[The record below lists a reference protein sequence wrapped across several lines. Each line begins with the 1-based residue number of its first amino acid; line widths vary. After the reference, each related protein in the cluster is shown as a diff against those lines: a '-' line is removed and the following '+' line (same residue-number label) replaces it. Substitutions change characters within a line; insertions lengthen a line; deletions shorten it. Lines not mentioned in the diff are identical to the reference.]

1 MRPTRRRSLL
11 GATVLV
17 VVAWPVRAQAP
28 TRLDSA
34 LLMRT
39 ADRGERRTT
48 TSDEREL
55 EAVVVRAAEP
65 RSYRL
70 VRIEVPADVMAAGVV
85 SYDVVSLG
93 LATVLGGRHGIVV
106 RDSAAG
112 AALLTVGIPSTAL
125 AGRATV
131 AYVRFSAPNV
141 ETVRVPVQI
150 DVMSRRALRV
160 SPAQPMRGARAGDRM
175 ELAFQIFNSGNVS
188 DTVRLSLEVPES
200 WDARLLSAQTV
211 VVAPGEAVERRGR
224 VTVPAR
230 WDGGVFTVALVAQ
243 RHGEN
248 VGRASTIVELSG
260 AGGARGMS
268 SAGPSVTLGIGSV
281 AVSGVAPRAVESVS
295 FDGAV
300 SDALAVRGQLTTPAP
315 NRVEAERA
323 LATMGYSSQ
332 ANAVSL
338 IGSSWTATGGATGAG
353 LNDIAGETIFGR
365 GASARWRVSGADVQA
380 VAVEPIATT
389 TGLGWGT
396 PTLFGAVGSM
406 RVSST
411 TFSAFMSHLRDSGF
425 VGRELDAT
433 GVGAEVNPWFGASMS
448 AQVAERRYRD
458 GNGLGL
464 SSSISGPIA
473 GADVDIRML
482 RAPGGSAA
490 FAPSQNGLT
499 ASASRSFS
507 RFRGDASYWSAH
519 DGTSQLSIG
528 SDGWSLSP
536 TYLASQWLSVGLDL
550 RRSGYT
556 SDGVAGIFSQNQTE
570 YGARMGVR
578 ALGFDGSADTRY
590 ASIERGAASPDANPL
605 TEYGRR
611 LTNRARLD
619 HGLLGGVAGV
629 GGSLESAVDAAGAS
643 PVQTA
648 IDAHA
653 ERLAPFG
660 RASPLTISGAVQRL
674 QYGSAVLTTSRLQLD
689 VALRQGFRM
698 VAGWE
703 RGAFRGANGETPS
716 IATLRLERTATLPRL
731 GQRLATGVVFED
743 RNGNG
748 VRDPGEPGV
757 AGVVVRR
764 GGTSSVTDAS
774 GSFRFAPG
782 GSGLVEIDPRSL
794 PDGWLQSP
802 RTLTQSGEGLA
813 FGVIPTSSIE
823 VMVALAPNPESG
835 ASLVRIGVATL
846 TLRDSAGR
854 SWVVR
859 TGAVP
864 RATFDAVPKGYYT
877 LTAELEGSSEPLVV
891 DPIPRVEV
899 DGTPGRRQV
908 TITVRTR
915 PVRLFR
921 PKA

>member
-1 MRPTRRRSLL
+1 MSLL
-11 GATVLV
+11 GATLLV
-17 VVAWPVRAQAP
+17 VLAWPVYAQAP
-28 TRLDSA
+28 TRPDST

-39 ADRGERRTT
+39 ADRRERRTT
-48 TSDEREL
+48 TGDEREL

-70 VRIEVPADVMAAGVV
+70 ARIAAPADIMAAGVV
-85 SYDVVSLG
+85 SYEIVSLG
-93 LATVLGGRHGIVV
+93 VATVLGDRQGIVA
-106 RDSAAG
+106 RDSSGG

-131 AYVRFSAPNV
+131 AYVRFFAPGM

-150 DVMSRRALRV
+150 DVMPRRALRV
-160 SPAQPMRGARAGDRM
+160 SSSQPMRGARAGDRM
-175 ELAFQIFNSGNVS
+175 DLSFQILNKGNVS
-188 DTVRLSLEVPES
+188 DTVSLSLEAPES
-200 WDARLLSAQTV
+200 WDTRLLSPQTV
-211 VVAPGEAVERRGR
+211 VVGPGETIERRGR

-260 AGGARGMS
+260 SGGTHGMS
-268 SAGPSVTLGIGSV
+268 GVGPSVRLGVGSV
-281 AVSGVAPRAVESVS
+281 AVGAAAPRAVESVS
-295 FDGAV
+295 FDGAL

-332 ANAVSL
+332 ANTFSL
-338 IGSSWTATGGATGAG
+338 IGSSWSATAGATGAG
-353 LNDIAGETIFGR
+353 LNDVAGETIFGR
-365 GASARWRVSGADVQA
+365 GASARWRVGGADVQA
-380 VAVEPIATT
+380 IGVAPVATT
-389 TGLGWGT
+389 TGWTT
-396 PTLFGAVGSM
+396 PTLLGAIGSM
-406 RVSST
+406 RVAST
-411 TFSAFMSHLRDSGF
+411 TFSAFMSHLSDSGF
-425 VGRELDAT
+425 VSRELDAT
-433 GVGAEVNPWFGASMS
+433 GVGAEVNPWYGGSMS

-458 GNGLGL
+458 GSGIGL
-464 SSSISGPIA
+464 SSNISGPIA

-490 FAPSQNGLT
+490 FAPSENGLT
-499 ASASRSFS
+499 ASVSRTFFK
-507 RFRGDASYWSAH
+507 FRGDASYWSAH

-536 TYLASQWLSVGLDL
+536 TYLASRWLSMGLDL
-550 RRSGYT
+550 RRSGY
-556 SDGVAGIFSQNQTE
+556 SSEGVAGMFSQNQTE
-570 YGARMGVR
+570 YGARMGMR

-590 ASIERGAASPDANPL
+590 ASIERGAATPGGSEL

-611 LTNRARLD
+611 LTNRARVD
-619 HGLLGGVAGV
+619 HGLLGGVAGI
-629 GGSLESAVDAAGAS
+629 GGSLESAVDAAGAA

-660 RASPLTISGAVQRL
+660 RASAVTVSGAVQRL
-674 QYGSAVLTTSRLQLD
+674 QYGSAALTTSRLELD
-689 VALRQGFRM
+689 VALRQGFRI

-703 RGAFRGANGETPS
+703 RGTFRDANGATPS

-764 GGTSSVTDAS
+764 GGVSAVTDAS
-774 GSFRFAPG
+774 GAFRFAPG
-782 GSGLVEIDPRSL
+782 GNGLVEIDPRSL

-802 RTLTQSGEGLA
+802 HALTANGDGFA
-813 FGVIPTSSIE
+813 FGVIPTGAID
-823 VMVALAPNPESG
+823 VIVALAPNSEGG
-835 ASLVRIGVATL
+835 ASTVRIGVATL

-854 SWVVR
+854 SWIVR
-859 TGAVP
+859 TGAVQ
-864 RATFDAVPKGYYT
+864 RATFDAVPKGQYT

-891 DPIPRVEV
+891 DPIQRVDV
-899 DGTPGRRQV
+899 DGTGRRQV
-908 TITVRTR
+908 TVTVRTR

>member
-1 MRPTRRRSLL
+1 M
-11 GATVLV
+11 
-17 VVAWPVRAQAP
+17 
-28 TRLDSA
+28 

-39 ADRGERRTT
+39 ADRRERRTT
-48 TSDEREL
+48 TGDEREL
-55 EAVVVRAAEP
+55 EAVVVRGAEP

-70 VRIEVPADVMAAGVV
+70 VRIEAPADIMAAGVV
-85 SYDVVSLG
+85 SYEVVSLG
-93 LATVLGGRHGIVV
+93 VATVLGGRQGIVA
-106 RDSAAG
+106 RDSAG
-112 AALLTVGIPSTAL
+112 GSALLTVGIPSTAL

-131 AYVRFSAPNV
+131 AYVRFFAPGV

-160 SPAQPMRGARAGDRM
+160 SSSQPMRGGRAGDRM
-175 ELAFQIFNSGNVS
+175 DLSFQILNNGNVS
-188 DTVRLSLEVPES
+188 DTVSLSLEAPES
-200 WDARLLSAQTV
+200 WDARLLSAPTV
-211 VVAPGEAVERRGR
+211 VVGPGETIERRGR

-260 AGGARGMS
+260 GGGGAHGMS
-268 SAGPSVTLGIGSV
+268 GVGPSVRLGVGSV
-281 AVSGVAPRAVESVS
+281 AVGGTAPRAVESVS
-295 FDGAV
+295 FDGAL

-332 ANAVSL
+332 ANVFSL
-338 IGSSWTATGGATGAG
+338 IGSSWSATAGATGAG
-353 LNDIAGETIFGR
+353 LNDIAGETVFGR
-365 GASARWRVSGADVQA
+365 GASARWRVGGADVQA
-380 VAVEPIATT
+380 IGVAPIATT
-389 TGLGWGT
+389 TGWTT
-396 PTLFGAVGSM
+396 PTLFGAIGSM
-406 RVSST
+406 RVAST
-411 TFSAFMSHLRDSGF
+411 TFSAFMSRLRDSGF
-425 VGRELDAT
+425 VNRELDAT
-433 GVGAEVNPWFGASMS
+433 GVGAEVNPWYGGSMS

-458 GNGLGL
+458 GSGIGL
-464 SSSISGPIA
+464 SSNISGPIA

-499 ASASRSFS
+499 ASASRTFF

-536 TYLASQWLSVGLDL
+536 TYFASRSLSVGLDL
-550 RRSGYT
+550 RRSGYS
-556 SDGVAGIFSQNQTE
+556 SDGAAGMFSQNQTE
-570 YGARMGVR
+570 YGARMAMR

-590 ASIERGAASPDANPL
+590 ASIERGAATAGGNAL
-605 TEYGRR
+605 AENGRR
-611 LTNRARLD
+611 LTNRARVD
-619 HGLLGGVAGV
+619 HGLLGGVAGL
-629 GGSLESAVDAAGAS
+629 GGSLETAVDAAGAA

-660 RASPLTISGAVQRL
+660 RASSVTVSGAVQRL
-674 QYGSAVLTTSRLQLD
+674 QYGSATLTTARLELD

-703 RGAFRGANGETPS
+703 RGAFRDANGATPS
-716 IATLRLERTATLPRL
+716 IATLRLERTATLPRF

-764 GGTSSVTDAS
+764 GGVSAVTDAS
-774 GSFRFAPG
+774 GAFRFAPG
-782 GSGLVEIDPRSL
+782 GNGLVEIDPRSL
-794 PDGWLQSP
+794 PDGWLLSP
-802 RTLTQSGEGLA
+802 HALAPNGDGFA
-813 FGVIPTSSIE
+813 FGVIPTGAIE
-823 VMVALAPNPESG
+823 VIVALAPSTEGG
-835 ASLVRIGVATL
+835 ASMVRIGVATL
-846 TLRDSAGR
+846 TLRDSTGR
-854 SWVVR
+854 SWIVR
-859 TGAVP
+859 TGAAQ
-864 RATFDAVPKGYYT
+864 RATFDAVPKGQYT
-877 LTAELEGSSEPLVV
+877 LTADLEGSSEPLVV
-891 DPIPRVEV
+891 DPIPRIEV
-899 DGTPGRRQV
+899 DGRGRRQV
-908 TITVRTR
+908 TVTVRTR